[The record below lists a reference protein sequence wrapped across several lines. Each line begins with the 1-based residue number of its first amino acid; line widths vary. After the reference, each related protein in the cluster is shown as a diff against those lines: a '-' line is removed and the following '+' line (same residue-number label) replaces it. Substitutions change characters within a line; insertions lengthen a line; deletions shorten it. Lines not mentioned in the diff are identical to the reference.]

1 MPIARVIVTGMN
13 GTVAPALARE
23 LRARGGE
30 VVAWDRAT
38 VPPDDHDATEEFI
51 RGSGASAL
59 VHCAMGDPRWT
70 ERMAACCARLGIA
83 FLHTGSASVF
93 GPHQAGPHAADA
105 VPEPQ
110 DDYGRYK
117 LECER
122 LVRAAHPG
130 AHVVRLG
137 WQIALRQGG
146 NQMVDWLARQQAEH
160 GHVAASTRWFP
171 ACSFLEDTARVLAD
185 VLERLPPGTYQLD
198 GNPGWDMH
206 RVASALNRAMGGPWD
221 VRPCEGLRLDNRMQ
235 DPRLPS
241 ASIGARLAGG

>member
-1 MPIARVIVTGMN
+1 MHLARTLITGMS
-13 GTVAPALARE
+13 GTVAPALAAE
-23 LRARGGE
+23 LRSRGGE
-30 VVAWDRAT
+30 AVAWDRAA
-38 VPPDDHDATEEFI
+38 VPPHDERAVGDFV
-51 RGSGASAL
+51 RASGASAL
-59 VHCAMGDPRWT
+59 VHCAMGDPRWAA
-70 ERMAACCARLGIA
+70 RMAACCAGQGIP
-83 FLHTGSASVF
+83 FLFVGSASVF
-93 GPHQAGPHAADA
+93 GAHQAGPHSADA

-117 LECER
+117 LDCER
-122 LVRAAHPG
+122 LVRAAHRG

-137 WQIALRQGG
+137 WQVALRTGG

-198 GNPGWDMH
+198 GNPGWDMY

-221 VRPCEGLRLDNRMQ
+221 VRPCEGLRLDNRML